1 MVRYHQLSQ
10 RSRRGSLAVF
20 VLLFLQTTSSHA
32 QEFADEPSTPVQGPA
47 VIDLRNGG
55 TLSGNTMPYRSDQID
70 GQLITFDSGLLIA
83 ISDAIVNR
91 IRHDD
96 AKLTEYQTLLE
107 KMRDVPEDHWKMVQW
122 CQGAS
127 LYPQKERHLRRV
139 IELDPNHGPARQEL
153 GFMPLGNKWVKR
165 DSFMRSRGMVREK
178 GKWRFAEEVAAMD
191 EGQQID
197 DQRKEWLKK
206 IPALKTQAVRSGP
219 KSAEAL
225 AQLQNINDPAADE
238 AVVKEYVTGKDAARF
253 PPRLWLEILTRLRTP
268 MSVQTLIRASL
279 EDTSETNRQL
289 CFDALNEYGK
299 YQAISVYLSLL
310 RDQDNTV
317 VRRAGRALI
326 EVNDPEIALELVE
339 ALRTKHRYES
349 APGNDTNVAMTPN
362 GQGSTQ
368 FGNKRVVIVKE
379 QENPEVLTTL
389 RDILGEEEDVDYLY
403 DEARWR
409 RHFALRLGPPTGDL
423 RRDP

>member
-1 MVRYHQLSQ
+1 MIRHNRLNPPCC
-10 RSRRGSLAVF
+10 RAHLLAVA
-20 VLLFLQTTSSHA
+20 LLFFQAASVSA
-32 QEFADEPSTPVQGPA
+32 QDASTEPSSQPQGPA

-55 TLSGNTMPYRSDQID
+55 TLSGSTMPYRSGQVD
-70 GQLITFDSGLLIA
+70 GQLITFDTGLRIA

-91 IRHDD
+91 IRSEDE
-96 AKLTEYQTLLE
+96 KLAEYQSLLE

-127 LYPQKERHLRRV
+127 MYAHKERHLRRV
-139 IELDPNHGPARQEL
+139 VELDPNHASARQEL
-153 GFMPLGNKWVKR
+153 GYMPLGNQWVKR

-206 IPALKTQAVRSGP
+206 LPSLKTQAVRSGP

-225 AQLQNINDPAADE
+225 AQIQNINDPAADE
-238 AVVKEYVTGKDAARF
+238 AVVKEYVSGKDAARF

-279 EDTSETNRQL
+279 EDTSEINRQL
-289 CFDALNEYGK
+289 CFDALNVFGK

-310 RDQDNTV
+310 RDKDNAV

-326 EVNDPEIALELVE
+326 EVNDPEIALELVD
-339 ALRTKHRYES
+339 ALRTKHVYES

-362 GQGSTQ
+362 GSGSTQ
-368 FGNKRVVIVKE
+368 FGNKRVRIVKE
-379 QENPEVLTTL
+379 HENPEVLSALLETIG
-389 RDILGEEEDVDYLY
+389 DDEDVDYLY
-403 DEARWR
+403 DTARWR